1 MDGLLNGYTFNSHIE
16 SSPSFSRHGV
26 QVSPH
31 AVAKRSVQ
39 EKWCN
44 LLERLTLNME
54 YKLPG
59 IDWKKK
65 VGDGMFGAEFGVK
78 MTNRI
83 HLHLCEFFPL
93 VSCLSKLLSLPP
105 PSLVSYFLFYPVF
118 GSYCCFHLYL

>member
-59 IDWKKK
+59 INWDKRI
-65 VGDGMFGAEFGVK
+65 GDGMFGAEFGVK

-83 HLHLCEFFPL
+83 HLHLCEIL
-93 VSCLSKLLSLPP
+93 CLLLTVSKLLLLPP
-105 PSLVSYFLFYPVF
+105 SSLVLTIFRYSRFPT
-118 GSYCCFHLYL
+118 YLRVTLPL